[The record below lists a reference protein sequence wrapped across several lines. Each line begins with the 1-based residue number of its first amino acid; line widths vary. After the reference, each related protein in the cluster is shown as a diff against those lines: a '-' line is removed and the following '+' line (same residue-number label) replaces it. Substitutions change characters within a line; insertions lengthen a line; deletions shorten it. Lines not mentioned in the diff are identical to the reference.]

1 MLHSHALC
9 RTAGED
15 SLSMGG
21 LLLVLAFLCSQD
33 SLLYLQD
40 NRSVFFYEGIWI
52 LKLVFLMTGEEMVDV

>member
-1 MLHSHALC
+1 M
-9 RTAGED
+9 
-15 SLSMGG
+15 
-21 LLLVLAFLCSQD
+21 LAFLCSQD